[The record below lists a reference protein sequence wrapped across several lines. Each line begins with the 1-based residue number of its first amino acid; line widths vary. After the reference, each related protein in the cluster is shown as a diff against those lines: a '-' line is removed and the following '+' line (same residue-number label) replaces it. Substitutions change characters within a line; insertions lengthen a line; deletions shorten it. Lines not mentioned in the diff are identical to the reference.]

1 ANPLLVTAHARA
13 FIRGLHAEGVLTAL
27 KHFPGHGSSYGDSHK
42 GFVDVT
48 TTANPE
54 AELAPYRTLI
64 TERQADAV
72 MTAHVF
78 NRALDSEFPA
88 TLSRATLTGL
98 LRGELGF
105 DGPVVTDDLRM
116 RAIEQRWGL
125 ETAAVTAL
133 AAGADILLIANDRLP
148 DGGSAARAALATIQQ
163 RLVSGRLDPER
174 VEAALARVRALKARL
189 GDGCAA
195 PRRRLPRRAASRAG
209 PAGAGTA
216 G

>member
-1 ANPLLVTAHARA
+1 MHKRAVLNCIPIFERDGSAVPAIPVIVGAARSFGANPLLVTAHARA
-13 FIRGLHAEGVLTAL
+13 FIQGLHAEGVLTAL

-64 TERQADAV
+64 TERLADAV

-78 NRALDSEFPA
+78 TRALDSEFPA

-116 RAIEQRWGL
+116 GAIEQRWGL

-133 AAGADILLIANDRLP
+133 AAGAEI
-148 DGGSAARAALATIQQ
+148 GRASC
-163 RLVSGRLDPER
+163 RER
-174 VEAALARVRALKARL
+174 GEISV
-189 GDGCAA
+189 
-195 PRRRLPRRAASRAG
+195 
-209 PAGAGTA
+209 GAGSLKINKR
-216 G
+216 